1 MLYKLFFSLFYGFG
15 HYFENILQCNGSV
28 NFENLFIN
36 YKTYQKMKKIN
47 NPFRCENL
55 GNGRVKFSVIINF
68 KLLGV
73 ILALLLGLALAG
85 FTIYWL
91 GVGVVALAKL
101 IWSIKWWLL
110 GAILFGLLIWLLTKV
125 NWKAINLPERKPRE
139 DKERNLGWLWA
150 VLGLIAIILLGAL
163 LFKGCDREEK
173 PVATVTEE
181 VTEERFKEPGDWVML
196 DAYLSE
202 AFNVKYADF
211 KKFDSY
217 GKVLSYDER
226 LQAFDTEAYYADW
239 GRLFP
244 YFEGKRFNDNQLA
257 ALKRYGLWC
266 GLAGFEK
273 SPVCQKLQN
282 GEEVLASD
290 LAVIY
295 TAEGKERQYSRA
307 SSKEHAKKYAWIL
320 MNVFDGNITIDEL
333 LNCPVKSFEKLAVED
348 MYDAEGNYIF
358 YPELKTKLMQQNGN
372 RTTREVLGL

>member
-1 MLYKLFFSLFYGFG
+1 M
-15 HYFENILQCNGSV
+15 I
-28 NFENLFIN
+28 
-36 YKTYQKMKKIN
+36 KIN
-47 NPFRCENL
+47 NPFRCQNL
-55 GNGRVKFSVIINF
+55 GNGRVKFSVIVNF
-68 KLLGV
+68 KLISLILGV
-73 ILALLLGLALAG
+73 ALAG
-85 FTIYWL
+85 LLLY
-91 GVGVVALAKL
+91 GVGIGIIALAKL
-101 IWSIKWWLL
+101 MWSVKWWVL
-110 GAILFGLLIWLLTKV
+110 GAILLGLLIWLLTKV

-139 DKERNLGWLWA
+139 NKERSLGWLWS
-150 VLGLIAIILLGAL
+150 VLGVLAIILLGAL
-163 LFKGCDREEK
+163 LFKGCNKEE
-173 PVATVTEE
+173 PIATVVED
-181 VTEERFKEPGDWVML
+181 VTPERFKEPNDWVKL

-282 GEEVLASD
+282 GKEVLASD
-290 LAVIY
+290 LAVVY
-295 TAEGKERQYSRA
+295 TAEGKEREYSQK
-307 SSKEHAKKYAWIL
+307 SNKEHACKYAWVL
-320 MNVFDGNITIDEL
+320 MNVFDGNITIDDL
-333 LNCPVKSFEKLAVED
+333 LNYPVKSFEKLAVEE

-358 YPELKTKLMQQNGN
+358 NQELKNKLCEKNGN

>member
-1 MLYKLFFSLFYGFG
+1 MEKF
-15 HYFENILQCNGSV
+15 
-28 NFENLFIN
+28 
-36 YKTYQKMKKIN
+36 K
-47 NPFRCENL
+47 NPFHCENL
-55 GNGRVKFSVIINF
+55 GNGRVKFTVIVNF
-68 KLLGV
+68 KVLGL
-73 ILALLLGLALAG
+73 ILALLLGLSIVGL
-85 FTIYWL
+85 ILYWL
-91 GVGVVALAKL
+91 GVGIVALVKF
-101 IWSIKWWLL
+101 IWSIKWWVL
-110 GAILFGLLIWLLTKV
+110 GAILLGLLIWLLTKV
-125 NWKAINLPERKPRE
+125 NWKALHLPEGKPRE
-139 DKERNLGWLWA
+139 AKERNLKWIWA
-150 VLGLIAIILLGAL
+150 VLALLAIILLGAL

-173 PVATVTEE
+173 LVATVTEK

-217 GKVLSYDER
+217 GKVLSYNER

-273 SPVCQKLQN
+273 SPVCIKLQN

-290 LAVIY
+290 LAVVY
-295 TAEGKERQYSRA
+295 TAEGKERKYSQK
-307 SSKEHAKKYAWIL
+307 SNKEHALKYAWVL

-333 LNCPVKSFEKLAVED
+333 LNYPVKSFEKLSVED

-358 YPELKTKLMQQNGN
+358 KEEFKARLRTENGN